1 MSNRILVDGEEIF
14 IERWRYHTDKEFEF
28 VGEILGWLGDDG
40 STVPSVED
48 RLKATYLVRRSNGCV
63 VESTPLS
70 HTGFQTVTLQGAL
83 TLGFTTSEYQA
94 GLRRQMLAV
103 EYLTSEEELAAE
115 LLPPKDGWESLL
127 REGSDDRNEWDPL
140 RRVPYPT
147 EAHFER
153 YEVIG
158 WVDETLPEGSAMPAD
173 RLQAE
178 FRLQDN
184 LTGKTFGSGH
194 HLAEIGLESLSI
206 QDALIL
212 GFSTLEY
219 HEALRARLLER
230 RHLVDEADL
239 NESRKP
245 PPDVQSILEQEG
257 RKCTHELDDVFR
269 LYKRDPA
276 REARSN
282 PDQKEQLWIWLTRR
296 ERPHPKRV
304 SQQDPF
310 EQGIFGSARKR

>member
-1 MSNRILVDGEEIF
+1 MSNRMFVDGEEIF
-14 IERWRYHTDKEFEF
+14 IERWRYYTDKELEY
-28 VGEILGWLGDDG
+28 VGEILGWLGEDG

-48 RLKATYLVRRSNGCV
+48 RLKATYLVRGSNGCV

-70 HTGFQTVTLQGAL
+70 QTGFQTVTLEGAL

-94 GLRRQMLAV
+94 GLRRQILAV

-115 LLPPKDGWESLL
+115 LLPPKDGWESLI

-153 YEVIG
+153 YEAIG
-158 WVDETLPEGSAMPAD
+158 WAHEILPEGSAMPVD
-173 RLQAE
+173 RLQAQ

-184 LTGKTFGSGH
+184 LTGQKFDSGH
-194 HLAEIGLESLSI
+194 HLAEVGLESLSI
-206 QDALIL
+206 QDALTL

-219 HEALRARLLER
+219 QAALRTRLLER

-239 NESRKP
+239 DESRNP
-245 PPDVQSILEQEG
+245 PLAVQSILEQDG
-257 RKCTHELDDVFR
+257 RKCTNELDDVFR
-269 LYKRDPA
+269 LYKRDRA
-276 REARSN
+276 RDPRSKA
-282 PDQKEQLWIWLTRR
+282 DQKEQLWMWLTRR
-296 ERPHPKRV
+296 ERPHPKKV

-310 EQGIFGSARKR
+310 EQGISGSARKR